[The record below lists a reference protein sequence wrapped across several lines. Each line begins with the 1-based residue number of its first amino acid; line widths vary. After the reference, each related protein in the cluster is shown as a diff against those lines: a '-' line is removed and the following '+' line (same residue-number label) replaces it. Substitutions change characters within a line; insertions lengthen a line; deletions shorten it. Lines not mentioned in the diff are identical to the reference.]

1 MPQKSRTVGIDISKL
16 KADACI
22 RELQQWLSRPTTRQ
36 GQEEMIA
43 WLRQHEVGL
52 AVMEASGGYERGW
65 AEALRQAGIAVSIV
79 DLSGCGISPARPV
92 GWQKTTRSTPR

>member
-52 AVMEASGGYERGW
+52 AVMEASGTSKRDDGSAIRW
-65 AEALRQAGIAVSIV
+65 
-79 DLSGCGISPARPV
+79 
-92 GWQKTTRSTPR
+92 